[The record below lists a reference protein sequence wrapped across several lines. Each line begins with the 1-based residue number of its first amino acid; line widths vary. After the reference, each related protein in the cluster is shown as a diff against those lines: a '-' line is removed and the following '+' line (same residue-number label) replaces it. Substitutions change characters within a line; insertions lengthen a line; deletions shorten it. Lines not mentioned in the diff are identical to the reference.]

1 MKYLILIIL
10 LVSCKDPVIHEK
22 IDPNAMEIIKINHD
36 KLDQNAMGI
45 IKINLPEIDI
55 NDLERIIVIFPDIGR
70 KHPQLSSDVY
80 YISEGKH
87 YIFYRQC
94 DEEIEILRFLH
105 HQVDIIKHISED
117 L

>member
-1 MKYLILIIL
+1 MDKKYFLT
-10 LVSCKDPVIHEK
+10 
-22 IDPNAMEIIKINHD
+22 
-36 KLDQNAMGI
+36 QNA
-45 IKINLPEIDI
+45 EIDFENI
-55 NDLERIIVIFPDIGR
+55 VKYTLEEWGLNQVSIFQKQLKKRLNAIVIFPDIGR

-94 DEEIEILRFLH
+94 DDGIEILRFLH
-105 HQVDIIKHISED
+105 HQMDIIKHISEE

>member
-1 MKYLILIIL
+1 MDKKYFLT
-10 LVSCKDPVIHEK
+10 KKAE
-22 IDPNAMEIIKINHD
+22 IDFEDIIKYTTEEWGINQVSIYSHQL
-36 KLDQNAMGI
+36 KKRLNA
-45 IKINLPEIDI
+45 
-55 NDLERIIVIFPDIGR
+55 IVIFPDIGR